1 MTLHEVTMAKLFP
14 TQLLMFFLFACGG
27 DSGNSDE
34 FDRQEEVIPE
44 PEVIQKVYRAD
55 LRVVNPAV
63 VDDVEG
69 QVIIR
74 MEDETFEVN
83 IAARN
88 IPGAAHPQHIRTG
101 RSCPTI
107 SSDINGDG
115 YVDSNEAQAVSG
127 GVFLPLD
134 SDLDNVLADNLN
146 YPNGGFLKAYAYRED
161 TTRKQLVTELG
172 PESGLDFGNRVVM
185 ILGVDASEELPPT
198 VVSSDGR
205 SPQETLPI
213 ACGRLTKI
221 IGPE

>member
-1 MTLHEVTMAKLFP
+1 MSRLFL
-14 TQLLMFFLFACGG
+14 THLLLLVVFACGG

-34 FDRQEEVIPE
+34 FDRQEEEIPE

-55 LRVVNPAV
+55 LRVINPAT

-88 IPGAAHPQHIRTG
+88 VPGAVHPQHIRTG
-101 RSCPTI
+101 KSCPTL

-115 YVDSNEAQAVSG
+115 FVDYNEAQAVSG

-134 SDLDNVLADNLN
+134 NDLDNVLADNLN
-146 YPNGGFLKAYAYRED
+146 YPNGGFLRAYGYRED

-172 PESGLDFGNRVVM
+172 AESGLDFGNRVVM
-185 ILGVDASEELPPT
+185 VLGVDADEELPAT
-198 VVSSDGR
+198 VVSPDGR

-213 ACGRLTKI
+213 ACGELTKI